1 MSKIVDKLL
10 LIERLEMNDSDFIKY
25 YGWSAIEVRVR
36 GKSIFF
42 DPFYRPYCGAQ
53 WFDSQDFSHADVVCV
68 THGHEEHFLDV
79 PQVVRNTGAQVV
91 ATSAVCRFL
100 ERRSKIPGRQLLASE
115 WGGKVRA
122 AEVDIA
128 LFPWKHRDINLFKAM
143 SKAVF
148 SGNTTQLSWAWSSAT
163 NAPFYAG
170 YTGFH
175 LTLPDGMTVLNYN
188 EGFNTKT
195 TEADL
200 QQLHRDHPRVD
211 VLLAGMQLFFI
222 DDVVRG
228 VKALSPKL
236 VVLYPPHEKFHE
248 MMEVKFAPWAD
259 FASAVQRACPQ
270 VQIVIAE
277 PGTVVQL
284 SDFSTRLETPRLLA
298 A

>member
-1 MSKIVDKLL
+1 MSDTD
-10 LIERLEMNDSDFIKY
+10 MIKY
-25 YGWSAIEVRVR
+25 YGWSAIELRVR

-42 DPFYRPYCGAQ
+42 DPFFRPYCGAH
-53 WFDSQDFSHADVVCV
+53 WFDQQDFAHADVVCV

-79 PQVVRNTGAQVV
+79 PQVVRSTGAQVV
-91 ATSAVCRFL
+91 ATPAVCRFL
-100 ERRSKIPGRQLLASE
+100 ERRSKIPHGQLLPTE
-115 WGGKVRA
+115 WGGRVRA
-122 AEVDIA
+122 ADVDIA
-128 LFPWKHRDINLFKAM
+128 LFPWKHRDINLVKAM

-148 SGNTTQLSWAWSSAT
+148 RGNATQLSWAWSSAT

-175 LTLPDGMTVLNYN
+175 LTLPDGTTVLNDN
-188 EGFNTKT
+188 EGFNSKT

-228 VKALSPKL
+228 VQALGPR
-236 VVLYPPHEKFHE
+236 VVFLYPPHEKFHE
-248 MMEVKFAPWAD
+248 MMEVGSAPWED
-259 FASAVQRACPQ
+259 FASAVRRACPQ
-270 VQIVIAE
+270 VRVVVAE
-277 PGTVVQL
+277 PGTVMQL
-284 SDFSTRLETPRLLA
+284 SDFSTRIDPRRRLA

>member
-1 MSKIVDKLL
+1 MSDT
-10 LIERLEMNDSDFIKY
+10 DFIKY
-25 YGWSAIEVRVR
+25 YGWSAIELRVH

-42 DPFYRPYCGAQ
+42 DPFYRPYCGAH
-53 WFDSQDFSHADVVCV
+53 WFDAPDFAHADVVCV

-79 PQVVRNTGAQVV
+79 PQVVRSTGAQVV
-91 ATSAVCRFL
+91 ATPAVCRFL
-100 ERRSKIPGRQLLASE
+100 ERRSKVPARQLLPTE
-115 WGGKVRA
+115 WGAKVRV
-122 AEVDIA
+122 AEVEIG
-128 LFPWKHRDINLFKAM
+128 LFPWKHRDINLVKAM

-148 SGNTTQLSWAWSSAT
+148 RGNATQLSWAWSSAT

-188 EGFNTKT
+188 EGFNSKT

-200 QQLHRDHPRVD
+200 AQLHRDYPRVD
-211 VLLAGMQLFFI
+211 VLLAGMQLNFI

-228 VKALSPKL
+228 VQTLEPRC
-236 VVLYPPHEKFHE
+236 VFLYPPHEKFHE
-248 MMEVKFAPWAD
+248 MMEVTSAPWAD
-259 FASAVQRACPQ
+259 FASAVRRACPQ
-270 VQIVIAE
+270 VQVVVAE

-284 SDFSTRLETPRLLA
+284 ADFSVRHEVPRRLA

>member
-1 MSKIVDKLL
+1 MSDT
-10 LIERLEMNDSDFIKY
+10 DFIKY
-25 YGWSAIEVRVR
+25 YGWSAIELRVH

-42 DPFYRPYCGAQ
+42 DPFYRPYCGAH
-53 WFDSQDFSHADVVCV
+53 WFDAPDFAHADVVCV

-79 PQVVRNTGAQVV
+79 PQVVRSTGAQVV
-91 ATSAVCRFL
+91 ATPAVCRFL
-100 ERRSKIPGRQLLASE
+100 ERRSKVPARQLLPTE
-115 WGGKVRA
+115 WGAKVRV
-122 AEVDIA
+122 AEVEIG
-128 LFPWKHRDINLFKAM
+128 LFPWKHRDINLVKAM

-148 SGNTTQLSWAWSSAT
+148 RGNATQLSWAWSSAT

-188 EGFNTKT
+188 EGFNSKT

-200 QQLHRDHPRVD
+200 AQLHRDYPRVD
-211 VLLAGMQLFFI
+211 VLLAGMQLNFI

-228 VKALSPKL
+228 VQALGPKL
-236 VVLYPPHEKFHE
+236 VFLYPPHEKFHE
-248 MMEVKFAPWAD
+248 MMEVSSAPWAD
-259 FASAVQRACPQ
+259 FASAVRRACPQ
-270 VQIVIAE
+270 VQVVVAE

-284 SDFSTRLETPRLLA
+284 ADFSVRHEAPRRLA